1 MAERV
6 AQHRDPQAFA
16 VLYDF
21 YAPRLTGLL
30 IRQGL
35 VRDQAED
42 IVQDTMT
49 TLWHKAALF
58 DASRASLSTWLY
70 RIARNRRIDLHRRAD
85 SGVLDPSEWLLETV
99 EDQADSAEAG
109 LDAGRRQTSIST
121 LVKALPEE
129 QNLMVRLAFYEG
141 LTHAAIAER
150 TRLPLGTVKSR
161 LRLAFTRL
169 RRAFDATGLADD
181 QEKGR

>member
-1 MAERV
+1 MQRV
-6 AQHRDPQAFA
+6 AQHRDQQAFV

-21 YAPRLTGLL
+21 YAPRLTSMLV
-30 IRQGL
+30 RQGL

-49 TLWHKAALF
+49 ILWHKASLF
-58 DASRASLSTWLY
+58 DASRARLSTWLY
-70 RIARNRRIDLHRRAD
+70 RIARNRRIDQHRRAD
-85 SGVLDPSEWLLETV
+85 TAELDPSAWLLETV
-99 EDQADSAEAG
+99 DGGADTAEAG
-109 LDAGRRQTSIST
+109 LDSGRRQTSISV

-150 TRLPLGTVKSR
+150 TSLPLGTVKSR
-161 LRLAFTRL
+161 LRLAFARL
-169 RRAFDATGLADD
+169 RRAFDATGLTED
-181 QEKGR
+181 